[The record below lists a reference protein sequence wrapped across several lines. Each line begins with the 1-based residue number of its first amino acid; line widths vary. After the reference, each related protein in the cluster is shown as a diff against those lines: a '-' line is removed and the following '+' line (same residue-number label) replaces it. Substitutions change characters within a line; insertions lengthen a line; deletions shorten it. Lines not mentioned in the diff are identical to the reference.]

1 MLQCFNWSRWRAR
14 GSKTYYLGIS
24 KVFLERYE
32 WCLLEQKMTVGIK
45 IFTEVPATQFY
56 SDCDSCV
63 GGVSGWKQVL
73 NSDSDRCAQPEHSL
87 GFTLGSDVLSVPSL
101 VGMNKGYGAKPPR
114 HLPARLA
121 APPRKNVA
129 AETRAK
135 VMKPPHGIFVIK
147 TLLPLLSPRK
157 SFLGRCCKSFWRAP
171 CELAPYPLEWRWSVP
186 TGWHANDNSLLHV
199 SSNSCG
205 DSISSSGQCHIRI
218 FTIGGHSISTAYDKA
233 SVMNAIHNSD

>member
-1 MLQCFNWSRWRAR
+1 MLQRFTWSRWRAR

-63 GGVSGWKQVL
+63 CGGVSGWKQVL

-101 VGMNKGYGAKPPR
+101 VGMNKGYGALFNEMNGTKKYSTVKYYVNIDFVLIVCLWTWPLSIETTQIQLQCAHWETKHVVFRFLLWVSMEGWLLMDRTWRNEAINPFRLTILVRCPP
-114 HLPARLA
+114 
-121 APPRKNVA
+121 
-129 AETRAK
+129 
-135 VMKPPHGIFVIK
+135 
-147 TLLPLLSPRK
+147 
-157 SFLGRCCKSFWRAP
+157 
-171 CELAPYPLEWRWSVP
+171 Y
-186 TGWHANDNSLLHV
+186 
-199 SSNSCG
+199 
-205 DSISSSGQCHIRI
+205 
-218 FTIGGHSISTAYDKA
+218 Y
-233 SVMNAIHNSD
+233 